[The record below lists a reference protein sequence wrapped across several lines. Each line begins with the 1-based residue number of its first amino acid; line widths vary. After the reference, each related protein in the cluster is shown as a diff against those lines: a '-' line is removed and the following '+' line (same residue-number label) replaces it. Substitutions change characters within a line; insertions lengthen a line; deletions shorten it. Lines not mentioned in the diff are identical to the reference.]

1 VAFKKIRYNTGEEI
15 FKVRIE
21 NSSGALLDN
30 WVFMKNDFTQWV
42 EIMKKKYGFGVKTRR
57 KDRDLDWAV

>member
-1 VAFKKIRYNTGEEI
+1 MGFKKIRYNTGEEI

-21 NSSGALLDN
+21 NTSGSLLDN
-30 WVFMKNDFTQWV
+30 WVFMKDDFPQWV
-42 EIMKKKYGFGVKTRR
+42 EIMKKKYGLGIKPK